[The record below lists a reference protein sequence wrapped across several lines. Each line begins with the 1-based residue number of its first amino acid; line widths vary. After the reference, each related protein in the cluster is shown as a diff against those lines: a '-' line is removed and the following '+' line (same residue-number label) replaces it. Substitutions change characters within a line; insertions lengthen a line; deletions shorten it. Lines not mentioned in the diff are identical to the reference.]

1 MKLPI
6 LGEIRTSREMID
18 AFSGYNHNLR
28 INEGEFY
35 DMENLTG
42 EHFPVLS
49 PRDQRG
55 VYATPTNPQGLIV
68 KDALCYVDGTDF
80 VINEYRVPMGL
91 STAEDKCP
99 KRMVS
104 MGAYVIILPDKKYIN
119 TADISDYGSIEASV
133 TTTSTVTFELCK
145 NDGSLYSDTIVS
157 ATEPETKNNLDL
169 WIDTSTIPH
178 SLKQYSDS
186 SAMWVTIATTY
197 IKISA
202 TGIGELFADFD
213 GVTISGV
220 KDLTD
225 LNNTMVIQA
234 RGDDFIVVVGMLDVL
249 STQTEPITIERKMPD
264 MDFVIE
270 SNNRLWGCKYGIT
283 AEDGVLNEI
292 YASKLGDFKNW
303 RCYMG
308 ISTDSY
314 TASCGTDG
322 PFTGAISHLG
332 YPIFFKENYL
342 HKVYG
347 NFPSNFQIQ
356 TTECRGVQKSS
367 SNSLAIVNEVLY
379 YKSRGAVCAYD
390 GSLPI
395 EVSAALGDVLYSDA
409 IACGHNNKYYISMK
423 NSDKWTFFVLDTVRG
438 IWHKED
444 NLHPYAICPCDDD
457 IYYIDYDDRKIK
469 SLFGS
474 GTKDTTPVKW
484 YAETGVLG
492 LGMPDRKYISKLNV
506 TMSLNT
512 GSRVFFYIQY
522 DSIGEWIPITT
533 VSGYKLD
540 TYVATIKAHRC
551 GHFRLRIVG
560 EGEAKIYSITKTIEQ
575 GSDT

>member
-1 MKLPI
+1 MKLPL
-6 LGEIRTSREMID
+6 LGEIKTTREMID
-18 AFSGYNHNLR
+18 TFSGYNHNLR

-42 EHFPVLS
+42 EHFPVMS

-55 VYATPTNPQGLIV
+55 VYASPTNPQGLIV

-91 STAEDKCP
+91 STEDDKCP
-99 KRMVS
+99 KRMIS

-119 TADISDYGSIEASV
+119 TADLSDYGNIEASV
-133 TTTSTVTFELCK
+133 TTTTTVTFELCK
-145 NDGSLYSDTIVS
+145 NDGSLYSDTVVS
-157 ATEPETKNNLDL
+157 ATEPENKNNLDL
-169 WIDTSTIPH
+169 WIDTSSVPH
-178 SLKQYSDS
+178 TLKQYSS
-186 SAMWVTIATTY
+186 SSSMWVSIPTTY
-197 IKISA
+197 IKISSPD
-202 TGIGELFADFD
+202 IGKSFSQYD

-220 KDLTD
+220 QTLTY

-234 RGDDFIVVVGMLDVL
+234 CGDDYIVVVGILDVL
-249 STQTEPITIERKMPD
+249 TTQTEAVTIKRTMPD

-270 SNNRLWGCKYGIT
+270 SNNRLWGCKYG
-283 AEDGVLNEI
+283 ANENGVLNEI

-303 RCYMG
+303 NCFMG

-314 TASCGTDG
+314 AASCGTDG
-322 PFTGAISHLG
+322 LFTGAISHLG
-332 YPIFFKENYL
+332 YPIFFKENYM

-347 NFPSNFQIQ
+347 SFPSNYQIQ
-356 TTECRGVQKSS
+356 TTECRGVQKGS

-390 GSLPI
+390 GSLPV
-395 EVSAALGDVLYSDA
+395 EVSSALGDVWYSDA

-423 NSDKWTFFVLDTVRG
+423 NGGKWTFFVFDTTRG
-438 IWHKED
+438 IWHKQD
-444 NLHPYAICPCDDD
+444 DLHPYAICPCDDD

-469 SLFGS
+469 TLFGS

-484 YAETGVLG
+484 SAETGVLG

-506 TMSLNT
+506 TMSLSL
-512 GSRVFFYIQY
+512 GSKVYFFIQY
-522 DSIGEWIPITT
+522 DSIGDWIPITT
-533 VSGYKLD
+533 VSGYKLE
-540 TYVATIKAHRC
+540 TYVTTIRSRRC

-575 GSDT
+575 GSDK